1 MSVLKRVTTGS
12 GVSDDFKVAVN
23 SSDSNEDF
31 LRDKMYG
38 GDNISLSTYTDDGVL
53 KVKIDASDASTT
65 LTALTDVDTSPT
77 PSTGDVLAKASG
89 GEYEFITPTTTL
101 AGLTDTDLTPV
112 DGKVLTYK
120 SGTAKYELETPI
132 VYDTYSVTELTSDTT
147 LTAPMATNYTL
158 TPSASYPVL
167 EVEMPLLST
176 ILGTEITFTLTK
188 PTYGATTDD
197 CYYARVSEND
207 SDTAAFYESGTTRNA
222 LYLTVVGESITIIA
236 TSTSRFDVVR
246 RSYPTYTDPMDSLSG
261 TSSYR
266 WRNYTHAQLN
276 MTATSGSDVLT
287 VYLPASAVNWDT
299 KSLNLYIKISTGVGE
314 QVTVYVK
321 SSTGSSEYYT
331 RVIPAYREPAY
342 LTIHWGEFE
351 GVISGDDPMIQYF
364 ETDSTPS

>member
-1 MSVLKRVTTGS
+1 MSKIKKITTTTNLEDYK
-12 GVSDDFKVAVN
+12 VSVN
-23 SSDSNEDF
+23 SSDTSPAYLYSKLNAGSN
-31 LRDKMYG
+31 M
-38 GDNISLSTYTDDGVL
+38 
-53 KVKIDASDASTT
+53 T
-65 LTALTDVDTSPT
+65 LTAETVSGEKVVTFTSANSYTTLDSMTDV
-77 PSTGDVLAKASG
+77 TGTTTEGEVLAKASG
-89 GEYEFITPTTTL
+89 SGYEFIAPTL
-101 AGLTDTDLTPV
+101 AGLTDVDVDSPTD
-112 DGKVLTYK
+112 GHVLTYV
-120 SGTAKYELETPI
+120 SSTAKYELATP
-132 VYDTYSVTELTSDTT
+132 DTYSVTELTSDTT

-158 TPSASYPVL
+158 TPSASYPIL

-176 ILGTEITFTLTK
+176 ILGKEITFTLTK

-246 RSYPTYTDPMDSLSG
+246 RSYPTYTDPMNSLSG

-276 MTATSGSDVLT
+276 MTATGGSDTLT

-351 GVISGDDPMIQYF
+351 GVVSGDDPMIQYF

>member
-31 LRDKMYG
+31 LRDKMYS

-65 LTALTDVDTSPT
+65 LEALTDVSVTPT
-77 PSTGDVLAKASG
+77 PSIGDVLARASN
-89 GEYEFITPTTTL
+89 GEYEFITPATTL
-101 AGLTDTDLTPV
+101 DDLTDTDLTPV

-120 SGTAKYELETPI
+120 SGTGDYRLETPI
-132 VYDTYSVTELTSDTT
+132 VYDTYSVTDLTVDTT
-147 LTAPMATNYTL
+147 LTAPMSTNYTV

-176 ILGTEITFTLTK
+176 ILGKEITFTLSR
-188 PTYGATTDD
+188 PTYGAETDD
-197 CYYARVSEND
+197 CYYAQVIENG
-207 SDTAAFYESGTTRNA
+207 SDTATFYESGSVRGA
-222 LYLTVVGESITIIA
+222 LTLTVVGESITIIA

-246 RSYPTYTDPMDSLSG
+246 RSYPTYTSPEDNLIG

-276 MTATSGSDVLT
+276 LTATSGSDTLT
-287 VYLPASAVNWDT
+287 VYLPLSINNWHT
-299 KSLNLYIKISTGVGE
+299 KSLNLYIKVSTGVGE

-321 SSTGSSEYYT
+321 DSTGSNTYYT

-342 LTIHWGEFE
+342 LTIHWGEFQAAD
-351 GVISGDDPMIQYF
+351 SDDPMIQYF
-364 ETDSTPS
+364 ETDTTPA